1 MVSSTEAIALH
12 EHVRNTL
19 LFEIEAG
26 KFARDSKLPSEA
38 ELCRR
43 FSVSRITVR
52 RAVADLEGM
61 GMVRRRQ
68 GRGTFVTPQRATI
81 GTMALGGFSDM
92 LTGGAL
98 SRKVLHSEVIPA
110 EEPVASRL
118 GVREGAKLF
127 HLVRL
132 FMIDR
137 IPHSIDD
144 CYYSLQRF
152 PGLDKKIDASTST
165 YQVLRDEYDVEFE
178 RFERTIGIAFTDEAS
193 SQWLDRP
200 EHDPLITIDKVA
212 QDADGDVIHVSL
224 VQVVPSRLTLR
235 IFSNVEH
242 AEESMFGERRG

>member
-1 MVSSTEAIALH
+1 MTASTDAAALH

-26 KFARDSKLPSEA
+26 NFSRDSKLPSEA

-43 FSVSRITVR
+43 FGVSRITVR
-52 RAVADLEGM
+52 RAVADLESM

-68 GRGTFVTPQRATI
+68 GRGTFVTPQRAAI

-98 SRKVLHSEVIPA
+98 SRRILRSEVVTA
-110 EEPVASRL
+110 DENLASRL
-118 GVREGAKLF
+118 GVPVESKVF

-132 FMIDR
+132 FMIDK

-144 CYYSLQRF
+144 CSYSLERF
-152 PGLDKKIDASTST
+152 PGLHKRIDASTST
-165 YQVLRDEYDVEFE
+165 YKVLRDVYDVEFA

-212 QDADGDVIHVSL
+212 QDASGEVIHLSL
-224 VQVVPSRLTLR
+224 VQVVPSRLTLK
-235 IFSNVEH
+235 IFSNVDH
-242 AEESMFGERRG
+242 AEESMFGESRD